1 MENKAHRKVHKK
13 RGGLIAAIVGVAV
26 VLVVVGCAVVVSTYK
41 ATTVADNIYVHNLH
55 LGGMT
60 SDQAMAALEEEFG
73 GDYFDKNVKVA
84 YGGKDYEVNL
94 LGMAQ
99 LDARDTVGE
108 AMGMSNNLIKRIF
121 SKKKLVLPFDLEIDD
136 DKLEETLS
144 GFATMEE
151 EDYGVFAFN
160 REYTSVS
167 VDATRLDNIMD
178 AEKTADIIARNAEN
192 NTFTPVEAVLIGK
205 NNEDFA
211 EELYDRLDRPAT
223 NASVGMNEDGTT
235 YIIPE
240 QVGIKANE
248 DLFEDLFEKHKGVF
262 TMDIKPIEPEITT
275 ADLDIE
281 FYQDVLG
288 EYTSA
293 YNVGLI
299 NRTKNVALAARLVN
313 GTVIMP
319 GHRFSYNG
327 VVGKRTY
334 ARGFVDATV
343 YTGEG
348 TEEGIGGGICQV
360 SSTIY
365 CAQLRADLKTVSRTN
380 HSYTVV
386 YAPLGQDA
394 TVVYGAIDYIF
405 ENSTNYPIKILANA
419 NGGYLTVKIMGTKL
433 DKSVK
438 VDVVSVTEA
447 TYGISEVQKDAP
459 ELPAG
464 TTEVKQ
470 NGQIGARVSTYKV
483 YYKNGIEQKREFVA
497 RSNYKPMNKI
507 VLVGTGEVENPEEM
521 QNPEGTQN
529 PESPDLTEPED
540 KPAEGNEP
548 NDLPVSGETEEQP
561 TDETVEPL
569 EEATEEVNTEEEHT
583 EPELSDSGL

>member
-13 RGGLIAAIVGVAV
+13 RGGLIAAIIGAFVAIVAV
-26 VLVVVGCAVVVSTYK
+26 GCVTLIATYK
-41 ATTVADNIYVHNLH
+41 ATTIADNIYVHTLP

-60 SDQAMAALEEEFG
+60 ADEAVAALENAFS
-73 GDYFDKNVKVA
+73 GDYFDKDVKVT
-84 YGGKDYEVNL
+84 YDGREFDVNL
-94 LGMAQ
+94 LGVAE
-99 LDARDTVGE
+99 LDAKDTVSE
-108 AMGMSNNLIKRIF
+108 ALGRSNNLIKRIF
-121 SKKKLVLPFDLEIDD
+121 DKKKNVLPFELKDNE
-136 DKLEETLS
+136 DKLEEELS
-144 GFATMEE
+144 AFATLKE

-160 REYTSVS
+160 KDYTSVS
-167 VDATRLDNIMD
+167 VDATRVEKLMD
-178 AEKTADIIARNAEN
+178 AEKTAEAIIRNAEN
-192 NTFTPVEAVLIGK
+192 NIFTPVEAVLIGK
-205 NNEDFA
+205 DNEDFVD
-211 EELYDRLDRPAT
+211 ELYDRLERPAV
-223 NASVGMNEDGTT
+223 NASVGMNEDDST

-248 DLFEDLFEKHKGVF
+248 DLFESLFVKHKGVF
-262 TMDIKPIEPEITT
+262 TMDVKPIEPEITT
-275 ADLDIE
+275 AELDIE

-288 EYTSA
+288 EYTST
-293 YNVGLI
+293 YNQGLV
-299 NRTKNVALAARLVN
+299 NRTKNVALAARLVD
-313 GTVIMP
+313 GTVVMP

-334 ARGFVDATV
+334 ERGFVDATV

-405 ENSTNYPIKILANA
+405 ENNTNYPIKIVANA
-419 NGGYLTVKIMGTKL
+419 NGGYLNVKILGTKI

-447 TYGISEVQKDAP
+447 TYGISEVQKEAS

-464 TTEVKQ
+464 TTQVKQ

-483 YYKNGIEQKREFVA
+483 FYKNGIEQKREFVA
-497 RSNYKPMNKI
+497 KSNYKPMNKI
-507 VLVGTGEVENPEEM
+507 ILVGTGEEVD
-521 QNPEGTQN
+521 QNPEGMENAETDE
-529 PESPDLTEPED
+529 PTEPTD
-540 KPAEGNEP
+540 KPLEEDEP
-548 NDLPVSGETEEQP
+548 ADIPVSGEVNEQP
-561 TDETVEPL
+561 TDEPTLDNPSNEPQ
-569 EEATEEVNTEEEHT
+569 TEETPTEDT
-583 EPELSDSGL
+583 PVEPELSDSGL